1 MASSS
6 KSQPKNNREFAAQS
20 GPSGPKRPHSP
31 QPELNSA
38 EAQASGHPQAKKKSG
53 KSNWSRKKGR
63 RSGKSNWASYNSQRE
78 KGNSKK
84 QKTDSTAEEKTE
96 SMHRKPSGRLVQ
108 QAVRAESPLPP
119 KTQGVQTDPN
129 FFLLTD
135 LKLPDTPFENAES
148 EIGDF
153 LDDEEDEIFFMAI
166 LVAKTGFGAPRRILF
181 NVIST
186 SRLSSELDLFR
197 ARARQQV

>member
-1 MASSS
+1 MLRHRLQGTLRLKRKVANPIGLG
-6 KSQPKNNREFAAQS
+6 KKAAGVVNRT
-20 GPSGPKRPHSP
+20 GPLTTR
-31 QPELNSA
+31 SA
-38 EAQASGHPQAKKKSG
+38 
-53 KSNWSRKKGR
+53 RKGTAR
-63 RSGKSNWASYNSQRE
+63 N
-78 KGNSKK
+78 KK
-84 QKTDSTAEEKTE
+84 QIQRQKKKTE

-153 LDDEEDEIFFMAI
+153 LDDEEDEIFH
-166 LVAKTGFGAPRRILF
+166 GD
-181 NVIST
+181 
-186 SRLSSELDLFR
+186 LSSEDGFWSPK
-197 ARARQQV
+197 AYSI